1 MTTSTALI
9 NRAYDHALDCQPE
22 SMSIIIELVAEY
34 EIAVKQAIRLERILH
49 EIIKQ
54 DEVQRGTE

>member
-9 NRAYDHALDCQPE
+9 NRAYDHAMASTPKT
-22 SMSIIIELVAEY
+22 MAIIIELVAEY

-49 EIIKQ
+49 EMIK
-54 DEVQRGTE
+54 EMEE